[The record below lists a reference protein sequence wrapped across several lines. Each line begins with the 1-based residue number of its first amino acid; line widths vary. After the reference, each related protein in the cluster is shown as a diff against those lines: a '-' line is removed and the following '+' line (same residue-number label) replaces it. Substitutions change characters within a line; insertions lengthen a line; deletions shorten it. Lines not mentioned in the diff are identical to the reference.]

1 MKTSADEAIVRAG
14 DFAERVRRN
23 QQQLGAER
31 TSLADG
37 ARHHALIGTRYLA
50 EDSGCVC
57 SLDRCPTPAKPR
69 TAPSES
75 LIKDPE
81 DLVAQADAA
90 RQCCTPAADSADK
103 TVPST
108 HRNEERI

>member
-1 MKTSADEAIVRAG
+1 MTASSAFVVMFAG
-14 DFAERVRRN
+14 AGHN
-23 QQQLGAER
+23 
-31 TSLADG
+31 
-37 ARHHALIGTRYLA
+37 ALIGVRHLA

-57 SLDRCPTPAKPR
+57 LLDQPATPAKPR

-75 LIKDPE
+75 FMDDPQ

-90 RQCCTPAADSADK
+90 HQCCTPAADSADK
-103 TVPST
+103 AMPST